1 MVITR
6 LTELRYPTR
15 LRRPSVAH
23 ATNSRR
29 KPAARDGDGD
39 GVERESLDRGAG
51 RHQDRCQM
59 LRREI
64 GVHALALPAP
74 LRVLHNWQSVQSSN
88 LSESRK
94 LAFDTSKL
102 R

>member
-59 LRREI
+59 LHQREI
-64 GVHALALPAP
+64 GVHALALPA
-74 LRVLHNWQSVQSSN
+74 RFVFCTTANQSN
-88 LSESRK
+88 LSEG
-94 LAFDTSKL
+94 
-102 R
+102 